1 MGRGVATGIGRHA
14 VLRDQQA
21 APTGVRSPV
30 LGLTSNPTLLSRQPR
45 IDPPSTEQLRPG
57 LRGVRRWATVPLG
70 RGGGIG
76 RHAVLRGPWAFACAG
91 SNPALG
97 TNLRDSARRGDVAKW
112 LRRRSAKPL
121 LGGSN
126 PPVASIQTKPAGTPS
141 RLPPGSGKAGGARP
155 RHWPGVSPPSL
166 TGIAFHTSPPR
177 FQPARLRLL
186 V

>member
-1 MGRGVATGIGRHA
+1 MITIEGPWGNCSDLRGSEGLKVENRRRILVADAHA
-14 VLRDQQA
+14 DGF
-21 APTGVRSPV
+21 PTAFDRF
-30 LGLTSNPTLLSRQPR
+30 
-45 IDPPSTEQLRPG
+45 DPPSLNSYALG
-57 LRGVRRWATVPLG
+57 CGVSGRLVHAIMGFVPLG

-141 RLPPGSGKAGGARP
+141 RLPP
-155 RHWPGVSPPSL
+155 V
-166 TGIAFHTSPPR
+166 PPR
-177 FQPARLRLL
+177 LAGHGPGIGPASAHPH
-186 V
+186 

>member
-1 MGRGVATGIGRHA
+1 MAPPGPHMSMKMAIFMAMTGGCDCNRRALGCGVSGRLVHAIMGY
-14 VLRDQQA
+14 
-21 APTGVRSPV
+21 
-30 LGLTSNPTLLSRQPR
+30 
-45 IDPPSTEQLRPG
+45 
-57 LRGVRRWATVPLG
+57 VPLG

-126 PPVASIQTKPAGTPS
+126 PPVASIQTKPAGTQSWLPPVPPI
-141 RLPPGSGKAGGARP
+141 PPGSAKAGGARP